1 MNIYISA
8 SELAVLSG
16 HNTYKTKSE
25 FLIKYWKKYFSKDFL
40 RIQHLIQKQ
49 NKVVVLPETAHQTVA
64 RIAKANNVDKK
75 VMSTLYNSSKNKN
88 AKSMESQKESAIK
101 NIMKSIPKN
110 QQDLLKKSA
119 NSVVYTNFGTRNEYN
134 GVDLFSQQYN
144 VDVKRPSNY
153 YTEDLFIIDWGK
165 DTHIWTIGGKI
176 DGIYTDSD
184 GIDTIL
190 EIKNRMKGLFN
201 HLRDYEKVQCFA
213 YMFALNK
220 QKVNLAECYKKKD
233 NIEMNVIDIPWDEDF
248 WNDEIM
254 HNLSNFVDDFYNFLE
269 NDDRKIKLISE

>member
-40 RIQHLIQKQ
+40 RIQHLVQKQ

-64 RIAKANNVDKK
+64 RIAKANNIDQK
-75 VMSTLYNSSKNKN
+75 VMNNLYNSSKNKN

-101 NIMKSIPKN
+101 DIIKSIPKN

-134 GVDLFSQQYN
+134 GVDLFSEQYN
-144 VDVKRPSNY
+144 VVVNRPTKYFS
-153 YTEDLFIIDWGK
+153 EDLFIIDWGK
-165 DTHIWTIGGKI
+165 NTHIWSIGGKI
-176 DGIYTDSD
+176 DGIYCDDT
-184 GIDTIL
+184 GTETIL

-220 QKVNLAECYKKKD
+220 QKVNLAECYKQK
-233 NIEMNVIDIPWDEDF
+233 NGIEMNVIDISWDDDF
-248 WNDEIM
+248 WNKEIIP
-254 HNLSNFVDDFYNFLE
+254 NLSNFVDDFYDFLE
-269 NDDRKIKLISE
+269 DDDRKIKLISE